1 MNHILDMK
9 QTLVGITV
17 LLAVGVL
24 WYNVRPFQAKIDF
37 SSEVKPILNK
47 HCIHCHGGVKQSGGL
62 SMMTRTELLGAGD
75 SGRSAIVPGKPDE
88 SELYLRLIHEDEEER
103 MPYEAEALAKEDI
116 QTLRRWI
123 AEGAQWGR
131 HWAFLPVD
139 EPTIPKRK
147 KLSKASGV
155 SAEWA
160 NNSVDLFVLD
170 KMKAQDLQP
179 TIAASPDILLRRVGL
194 DLIGVSAS
202 EQLSEKYRTNPSE
215 ENYKELIDSLLA
227 SPKFGE
233 RWAAVWMDLAR
244 YADTKGAERDDR
256 RTIWQYRDWLIR
268 AFNNDMPYDQF
279 ITEQLAG
286 DLLPNP
292 TDEQLIATGF
302 HRNTITNDEG
312 GTDNEEFRLAAVV
325 DRVNTTWEALMSS
338 TFACTQC
345 HGHPYDPIRHE
356 EYYEFLAFFN
366 DTRDHDTFA
375 DYPWL
380 RTFSEKQQLKLEEL
394 IDWVV
399 ANESPKRAAEMKL
412 FLKTW
417 QPAYYSLQADS
428 LVHADIYDTKFLGLR
443 KDGIARLANVDL
455 KGDNQLIFRYYA
467 QANEGFLTLRLG
479 HPDGRILAKVPIE
492 KTEGW
497 MIQTVDFETMS
508 DETADV
514 FLRLEN
520 ASSTYESR
528 PLISFDWFHFTRQFP
543 APEATDHVYY
553 KKVFDELLK
562 AETSHTLIMI
572 ENPMDMRRQTHVWD
586 RGSWLSPTDEVT
598 ADVPAIF
605 PDLPEDAPRNR
616 LGLAQWMTDSQHPLV
631 SRTIVNRI
639 WEQFFGIGLA
649 ETLEDLGTQ
658 GIPPTHPQ
666 LLDYLSWQLMHEYHW
681 DLKRLMKEIVLSNTY
696 RQSSHLTQELIDKDP
711 TNAYYTRFPRVRL
724 SAEQLRDESLNASG
738 LLSDKM
744 YGASVMPPQPKG
756 VWGTPYN
763 NQQWI
768 ESEGEDRYR
777 RALYTYWKRSSP
789 YPAFLTF
796 DAAPRQI
803 CNARRIPTNTPLQA
817 LVTLNDPAFMEA
829 AVHLALKNYDE
840 SPVEKQI
847 AQSYKQAIGTP
858 ISAAKLDVLQK
869 LFQEMKTQYEQNPD
883 AVKEL
888 LQDIDESYH
897 QTDLAALAIVNNA
910 ILNLDEF
917 IMKS

>member
-1 MNHILDMK
+1 MK
-9 QTLVGITV
+9 QTLIGLTLI
-17 LLAVGVL
+17 LAIGVL
-24 WYNVRPFQAKIDF
+24 WYTVRPFQSPIDF
-37 SSEVKPILNK
+37 STEVKPILNK

-75 SGRSAIVPGKPDE
+75 SGHAAIVPGKPDE
-88 SELYLRLIHEDEEER
+88 SELYLRVIHEDEEER
-103 MPYEAEALAKEDI
+103 MPYESEPLVKEDI

-123 AEGAQWGR
+123 AEGAKWGD
-131 HWAFLPVD
+131 HWAFLPV
-139 EPTIPKRK
+139 EKPTIPNQK
-147 KLSKASGV
+147 KLGSLGNGSTD
-155 SAEWA
+155 WA
-160 NNSVDLFVLD
+160 RYSLDAFVIE
-170 KMKAQDLQP
+170 KMKVKDLKP
-179 TIAASPDILLRRVGL
+179 SAAASPDILLRRVSL

-202 EQLSEKYRTNPSE
+202 KRLSTAYLSNPTP
-215 ENYKELIDSLLA
+215 ENYNQLIDSLLA
-227 SPKFGE
+227 SPQFGE

-268 AFNNDMPYDQF
+268 AFNSDMPYDQF

-292 TDEQLIATGF
+292 TDDQLIATGF

-325 DRVNTTWEALMSS
+325 DRVNTTWEAMMSS

-345 HGHPYDPIRHE
+345 HGHPYDPIQHD
-356 EYYEFLAFFN
+356 EYYKFLAFFN

-380 RTFSEKQQLKLEEL
+380 RTFSEEQKQQLNDL

-399 ANESPKRAAEMKL
+399 TNDSAKRAAEMKL

-443 KDGIARLANVDL
+443 KDGIARLANIDL
-455 KGDNQLIFRYYA
+455 KGDNQLIFRHYA
-467 QANEGFLTLRLG
+467 QANEGFWTVRAG
-479 HPDGRILAKVPIE
+479 HPNGQIIVKAPVK

-497 MIQTVDFETMS
+497 SIQTIDFESTLE
-508 DETADV
+508 ETTDI
-514 FLRLEN
+514 FIRLES
-520 ASSTYESR
+520 ASSNYEDS
-528 PLISFDWFHFTRQFP
+528 PLITFDWFYLTQQFP
-543 APEATDHVYY
+543 AAEATDYVYH
-553 KKVFDELLK
+553 KQVFNELLQ
-562 AETSHTLIMI
+562 AETEHTLIMI
-572 ENPMDMRRQTHVWD
+572 ENPVDMHRQTYVWD
-586 RGSWLSPTDEVT
+586 RGSWMSPTDKVT
-598 ADVPAIF
+598 VDVPAIF
-605 PDLPEDAPRNR
+605 PDLPTNAPHNR
-616 LGLAQWMTDSQHPLV
+616 LGLAQWMTDPQHPLV

-639 WEQFFGIGLA
+639 WEQLFGVGLA

-658 GIPPTHPQ
+658 GIPPTHPE
-666 LLDYLSWQLMHEYHW
+666 LLDYLSWQLMHEYDW
-681 DLKRLMKEIVLSNTY
+681 DLKKLMKEIVLSNTY
-696 RQSSHLTQELIDKDP
+696 QQSSHLTQELIEKDP
-711 TNAYYTRFPRVRL
+711 TNTYYTRFPRVRL
-724 SAEQLRDESLNASG
+724 SAEQLRDESLNVSA
-738 LLSDKM
+738 LLSNKM
-744 YGASVMPPQPKG
+744 FGESVMPPQPKG

-763 NQQWI
+763 NQEWI

-829 AVHLALKNYDE
+829 AIHLALKNYDE
-840 SPVEKQI
+840 DSIEKQI
-847 AQSYKQAIGTP
+847 SRSYQQAIGVP
-858 ISAAKLDVLQK
+858 ISSSRLKVLQQ
-869 LFQEMKTQYEQNPD
+869 LFEEMNTQYAQEPES
-883 AVKEL
+883 VKEL
-888 LQDIDESYH
+888 LEGIKEEYWQSDI
-897 QTDLAALAIVNNA
+897 AALTVVNNV

-917 IMKS
+917 ITKS